1 MSGTLRRYVDLVE
14 VIGKLYPL
22 PQYFNGLVALL
33 LLYHTTGSLKQE
45 LKEPKKVESFHENFR
60 KFAEKELNASTN
72 NESRFLLSTLCF
84 SLSKMKKLFEL
95 VTVAESDDNDR
106 PAGDV
111 PRLYSISF
119 TETEENWLQNK
130 FAELKVIFS
139 AVLPTKTMFHQAI
152 GLLSGNPHVSKD
164 FSANWMAIM
173 RERVKRVLISHP
185 EFQNLGQR
193 EQEYLLNKNLKHSAI
208 VPFLRV
214 NVAETGK
221 AQLKS
226 IMGIVDTKDS
236 TWERNFP
243 FDLDSL
249 TVVYLHDPSVHLGKM
264 DAASAQQ
271 LAHLLQDVSDMCIN
285 DHTFQLLV
293 LLSLVDTEDL
303 PQNLSYANI
312 FELRNT
318 YLRIFQRKLAAANC
332 SFIDYAKFRS
342 TLSKVRIVANLIES
356 YITNELYC

>member
-84 SLSKMKKLFEL
+84 SLSKMKKLFEI

-152 GLLSGNPHVSKD
+152 GLLS
-164 FSANWMAIM
+164 
-173 RERVKRVLISHP
+173 
-185 EFQNLGQR
+185 
-193 EQEYLLNKNLKHSAI
+193 
-208 VPFLRV
+208 
-214 NVAETGK
+214 
-221 AQLKS
+221 
-226 IMGIVDTKDS
+226 
-236 TWERNFP
+236 
-243 FDLDSL
+243 
-249 TVVYLHDPSVHLGKM
+249 
-264 DAASAQQ
+264 
-271 LAHLLQDVSDMCIN
+271 
-285 DHTFQLLV
+285 
-293 LLSLVDTEDL
+293 
-303 PQNLSYANI
+303 
-312 FELRNT
+312 
-318 YLRIFQRKLAAANC
+318 
-332 SFIDYAKFRS
+332 
-342 TLSKVRIVANLIES
+342 
-356 YITNELYC
+356 